1 MADIKLKHF
10 FWIPNLFSLIR
21 FVLVVP
27 IWILLQKSDQTSNIL
42 LLAIVGF
49 AILSDWLDGF
59 FARVLD
65 QKSDLGRL
73 LDPLADK
80 FLMVAGL
87 VGFVIYREFP
97 LALLLLLAYRDFLIA
112 IGGILI
118 ARKSGEITESNFW
131 GKANT
136 TVVSVA
142 GFFFLL
148 IPDWIGTQVLLVL
161 SYISILIS
169 GTSYL
174 LAGTRKL
181 AVRKS
186 ILPPLMIACGIPVVL
201 ILYFF
206 RYSLI

>member
-1 MADIKLKHF
+1 MTDIKLKHF
-10 FWIPNLFSLIR
+10 LWLPNLFSLIR
-21 FVLVVP
+21 FVLVIP
-27 IWILLQKSDQTSNIL
+27 IWMLLQKGDQTSNII
-42 LLAIVGF
+42 LLAVVGF

-59 FARVLD
+59 FARVLN

-118 ARKSGEITESNFW
+118 ARKTGEIVESNFW

-136 TVVSVA
+136 TVVSIA

-148 IPDWIGTQVLLVL
+148 IPDWIGVEVLLVL

-174 LAGTRKL
+174 VDGTRKL
-181 AVRKS
+181 GVRKS
-186 ILPPLMIACGIPVVL
+186 ILPFIMIACGLPVVL

-206 RYSLI
+206 RYNLI